1 MRKGTATIMIF
12 MALSGCSEM
21 PVRTL
26 AITHRVEPCEQPA
39 GYAFVLRDG
48 ESCAWKRNAECY
60 LQTPRTASYDFI
72 GRAIRACLT

>member
-39 GYAFVLRDG
+39 SYAFAARRRILRVAAQRGVLPADSAG
-48 ESCAWKRNAECY
+48 G
-60 LQTPRTASYDFI
+60 I
-72 GRAIRACLT
+72 V